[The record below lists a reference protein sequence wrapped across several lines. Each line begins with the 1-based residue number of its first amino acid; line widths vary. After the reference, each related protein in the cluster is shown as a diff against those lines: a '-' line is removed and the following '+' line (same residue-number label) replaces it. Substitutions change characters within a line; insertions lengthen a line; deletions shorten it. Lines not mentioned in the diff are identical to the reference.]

1 MTSSLPAGLRERKK
15 ARTRAAIR
23 GAAMRLFDTQGYA
36 ATTVDQIAEAAEVS
50 QSTFFRY
57 FPTKEDVVL
66 TDEYDPAIVA
76 AMRAQPA
83 GMHPVDVFL
92 AAVLE
97 VYGNLGP
104 AEVEAE
110 MQRQRLFLEVPELRA
125 RMMHQTVTS
134 IDMLAEVI
142 AERAGRQSGDVQS
155 KVLAGA
161 IVGAVLAVAPMGRD
175 YDFGPRNLGDMRMA
189 LTQLRAGFPDL
200 AP

>member
-23 GAAMRLFDTQGYA
+23 GAAMRLFDAQGYA

-161 IVGAVLAVAPMGRD
+161 IVGAVLAVAPMGRG
-175 YDFGPRNLGDMRMA
+175 YDFEPRNLGDMRMA